1 MQVAVL
7 ADMPRSI
14 WKGAISFGL
23 VTIPVSLY
31 SAVERR
37 ETLSFHLL
45 HKKDLSRIENKRF
58 CKEEDVEVPWS
69 ELVKGYEHAKG
80 EYVVVTDEDFAR
92 ARVPATQTFD
102 VRAFVPASEVEDLY
116 FDEPYYLA
124 PNGRAAVKAYALIR
138 DALRETG
145 RLGVGTVVLRM
156 REHLAA
162 IEPAG
167 DALVLSTMRFAH
179 EIRSP
184 KELDLPRAGE
194 GWSKKEMDLARQL
207 VDTLASSWDPTQ
219 FRDTYT
225 EVLREVIEA
234 KVEGKQI
241 ALPGAPRRPKV
252 TSLMKALQASLKDGG
267 SRKAPAKAAA
277 RGRSAARRRPT
288 RRAA

>member
-1 MQVAVL
+1 MEVAIS
-7 ADMPRSI
+7 ARMPRSI

-23 VTIPVSLY
+23 VTIPVNLY
-31 SAVERR
+31 SAVERS
-37 ETLSFHLL
+37 ESLSFHLL
-45 HKKDLSRIENKRF
+45 HKKDNSRIENKRF
-58 CKEEDVEVPWS
+58 CKEEGVEVPWG
-69 ELVKGYEHAKG
+69 EVVKGYEYAKG
-80 EYVVVTDEDFAR
+80 EHVVVTDEDFAR

-145 RLGVGTVVLRM
+145 RIGVGTVVLRM

-167 DALVLSTMRFAH
+167 EALVLSTMRFAH
-179 EIRSP
+179 EIRSAKDLELP
-184 KELDLPRAGE
+184 KAGE
-194 GWSKKEMDLARQL
+194 GWSEKEMDLARQL
-207 VDTLASSWDPTQ
+207 IDTLASKWDPTQ

-225 EVLREVIEA
+225 EVLREIVEA
-234 KVEGKQI
+234 KAEGKQV

-252 TSLMKALQASLKDGG
+252 ANLMKALQASLKHGG
-267 SRKAPAKAAA
+267 ARKAPAKAAA
-277 RGRSAARRRPT
+277 RGRSAARRRPA

>member
-1 MQVAVL
+1 
-7 ADMPRSI
+7 MPRSI
-14 WKGAISFGL
+14 WRGAISFGL
-23 VTIPVSLY
+23 VTIPVNLH
-31 SAVERR
+31 SAVERS

-45 HKKDLSRIENKRF
+45 HKKDSSRIENKRF
-58 CKEEDVEVPWS
+58 CKEEGVEVPWG
-69 ELVKGYEHAKG
+69 EVVKGYEYSKG
-80 EYVVVTDEDFAR
+80 EYVVVSDEDFAR

-138 DALRETG
+138 DALRDTG
-145 RLGVGTVVLRM
+145 RVGVGTVVLRM

-179 EIRSP
+179 EIRSA
-184 KELDLPRAGE
+184 KDLDLPKAGE

-207 VDTLASSWDPTQ
+207 IDTLASKWDPTQ

-234 KVEGKQI
+234 KVEGKHV

-252 TSLMKALQASLKDGG
+252 ASLMKALQASLKNGG
-267 SRKAPAKAAA
+267 ARKAPAKAAA